1 MDQLCWLDNSCWQ
14 HFVHKFDNRRTNGQT
29 DGRTNGQR
37 ENIMPLS
44 AGLTGQNI
52 VMYFISLLVCEIVTN
67 LNIQFRCSFVL
78 QVCLV
83 IVGTQTVSVLNDM
96 ISVSC
101 FVLLLKCSFFKD
113 CNWLIQLLQVFFFC
127 GSCLGPKSCFLVN
140 YRPTPNRSCVRCQI
154 WSC

>member
-1 MDQLCWLDNSCWQ
+1 MDQLCTADWIIHVDNTLFTSLIT
-14 HFVHKFDNRRTNGQT
+14 DERTDGRT

-52 VMYFISLLVCEIVTN
+52 VMYFISLLVCEIVTS
-67 LNIQFRCSFVL
+67 LNNQFRCSFVL

-113 CNWLIQLLQVFFFC
+113 CNWLIQLLQVFF
-127 GSCLGPKSCFLVN
+127 SVDLVLVLKVA
-140 YRPTPNRSCVRCQI
+140 S
-154 WSC
+154 W

>member
-1 MDQLCWLDNSCWQ
+1 
-14 HFVHKFDNRRTNGQT
+14 
-29 DGRTNGQR
+29 
-37 ENIMPLS
+37 
-44 AGLTGQNI
+44 
-52 VMYFISLLVCEIVTN
+52 MYFISLLVCEIVTN

-113 CNWLIQLLQVFFFC
+113 CNWLIQLLQVFF
-127 GSCLGPKSCFLVN
+127 SVDLVLVLKVA
-140 YRPTPNRSCVRCQI
+140 S
-154 WSC
+154 W